1 MKKESKNISNGLYE
15 ALIRELSQKK
25 WKENDKFFSIRQ
37 VSIKFSINSN
47 TVLKVF
53 QRLEK
58 DGFLYSIKGKG
69 CFIKKGYNL
78 VVSDSMIPILNTFRF
93 GQNSDEE
100 QINFA
105 NGAPPR
111 EFFPYEDYQNIL
123 SSILE
128 NEELSKN
135 LLGYQNIQGLESFR
149 DCLEKYLKRF
159 SILTTKENI
168 IICSSTQATL
178 ELICSNLSSNQK
190 KTFLLSEPTYQNAMQ
205 LIGKSCKIESIELK
219 NDGWDMN
226 ELEKVL
232 EKTKIHFIYIM
243 TNFQNPT
250 GITWSLE
257 KKKKLLELSQKFDF
271 FIIEDDYLSD
281 FYYSSSPVRSLKS
294 LDRYDRVFYIKTF
307 SKIVMPGIAITLFVP
322 PKKFTNY
329 LSLSKY
335 LIDTTTSGI
344 NQKFLEIFI
353 EKGLLEKHLETLR
366 KNFKKKMEFMIEELV
381 KIEHLKILHI
391 PKGGFFIWIELANY
405 IDEEKFYYKCHIQ
418 GLSVLPGF
426 IFYPNQQASSKIR
439 ISIVNTSFEEI
450 KKGVD
455 IIKNILNNCDGVIN
469 KI

>member
-1 MKKESKNISNGLYE
+1 MTESKNISNGLYE

-25 WKENDKFFSIRQ
+25 WKEHDKFFSIRQ

-58 DGFLYSIKGKG
+58 EGFLYNVKGKG
-69 CFIKKGYNL
+69 CFIKKGYDL
-78 VVSDSMIPILNTFRF
+78 AVSETMVPILNTFRF
-93 GQNSDEE
+93 GQSSDNG

-105 NGAPPR
+105 SGAPPKD
-111 EFFPYEDYQNIL
+111 FFPYNDYKEIL
-123 SSILE
+123 STILE
-128 NEELSKN
+128 DEEFSKN
-135 LLGYQNIQGLESFR
+135 LLGYQDIQGLESFR
-149 DCLEKYLKRF
+149 ICIEKYLKRYF
-159 SILTTKENI
+159 ISASKENI

-178 ELICSNLSSNQK
+178 ELICSALGSNQK
-190 KTFLLSEPTYQNAMQ
+190 KTFLLSEPTYQNAMH
-205 LIGKSCKIESIELK
+205 LINKSCKIESIELK

-281 FYYSSSPVRSLKS
+281 FYYGSSPVRSLKS

-366 KNFKKKMEFMIEELV
+366 ENFKRKMEFMIEELLQ
-381 KIEHLKILHI
+381 IEHLKILHI
-391 PKGGFFIWIELANY
+391 PKGGFFVWIELANY

-439 ISIVNTSFEEI
+439 ISVVNVNFQEI
-450 KKGVD
+450 KKGVE

-469 KI
+469 RI